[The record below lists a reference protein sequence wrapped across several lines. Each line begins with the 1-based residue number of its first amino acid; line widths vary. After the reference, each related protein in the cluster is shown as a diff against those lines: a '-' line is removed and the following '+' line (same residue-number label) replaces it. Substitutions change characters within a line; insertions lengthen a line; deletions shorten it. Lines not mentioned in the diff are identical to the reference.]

1 MLDGRAYRAADRA
14 HRLPGPVAVRHE
26 DAERPTG
33 GFGEV
38 NRDGFERP
46 RGSLGQ
52 VFVRIRILMQ
62 ISDFIY

>member
-1 MLDGRAYRAADRA
+1 MLDGRPYRAADRA
-14 HRLPGPVAVRHE
+14 RRLPGPVAVRHE
-26 DAERPTG
+26 APERPAG

-38 NRDGFERP
+38 DRDGFERP

-52 VFVRIRILMQ
+52 VFVRIRIPVQ